1 MYGFFASCVVALGLA
16 LQVAPAQ
23 ARQERSAR
31 QFVQY
36 ASAGATKRL
45 EINRVKGYLRSWP
58 AILRDAFLCEYA
70 ELLYMDDGSLPYTN
84 GGEKFHY
91 DGELEPC
98 RGVRSEAKFIG
109 SNGEKYL
116 WCKEGRDTRAEKPER
131 IQEWRDVK
139 NTMARYGDKAVM
151 DSFSKEIAVLRE
163 KFANRNKSA
172 QDIQKEK
179 KQRQLTAKQAAKE
192 ANSIL
197 KGMQGKLDANS
208 RTALLACLSDNVAPQ
223 DALSHTYVNPQGEL
237 CFVYEDFLNGC
248 CVEEALEMLD
258 KAQSSEVSQ
267 QILARHDKATKA
279 MQKGQ
284 RLREIRMQYAQK
296 QYEALAAAMKAK
308 ESNGGKGAEA
318 DRAGNHP
325 ALGRIDKVEDSAC
338 RAALVRIAAEQF
350 TPEQLFTETVQD
362 AEGILHT
369 CFDVLWK
376 ADMMEQACA
385 LMREAAEDS
394 ALGESIAKRYAAD
407 CEAWEKARERR
418 ETLMQAALKEFEA
431 KAAKDKLKRA
441 EQE

>member
-36 ASAGATKRL
+36 ASAGATKGAEL
-45 EINRVKGYLRSWP
+45 NRVKGYLRSWP
-58 AILRDAFLCEYA
+58 TPLRDSFLCEYA
-70 ELLYMDDGSLPYTN
+70 DLLYMDDGSLPFEN
-84 GGEKFHY
+84 GGEKHQF
-91 DGELEPC
+91 DGELEPV
-98 RGVRSEAKFIG
+98 RVVRSEAKFVG
-109 SNGEKYL
+109 SDGIKRL
-116 WCKEGRDTRAEKPER
+116 WRIEGQDIRKKRPGGM
-131 IQEWRDVK
+131 QEWRDVK
-139 NTMARYGDKAVM
+139 NAMARYGDKAVM

-208 RTALLACLSDNVAPQ
+208 RTAFLACLSDNVAPQ

-248 CVEEALEMLD
+248 CVEEALEMLA
-258 KAQSSEVSQ
+258 KAQSNEVSQ

-296 QYEALAAAMKAK
+296 QYEALSAAMKAK

-385 LMREAAEDS
+385 LMGEAAEDS